1 MYDVILDVF
10 STFSLLLSF
19 FNYSFVVNC
28 SYFRGDHTQQLAA
41 RWQRLGDEEL
51 GNINNEDKEDQES
64 DSGEEN
70 QSKKDESNL

>member
-1 MYDVILDVF
+1 MFF

-19 FNYSFVVNC
+19 FNSSFIVFVNC

-51 GNINNEDKEDQES
+51 GSINNEDKEDQES

>member
-1 MYDVILDVF
+1 MFL

-19 FNYSFVVNC
+19 FNSSFIVFINYC

>member
-1 MYDVILDVF
+1 MFF

-19 FNYSFVVNC
+19 FNSSFIVFVNC

-51 GNINNEDKEDQES
+51 GNINNEDKEES